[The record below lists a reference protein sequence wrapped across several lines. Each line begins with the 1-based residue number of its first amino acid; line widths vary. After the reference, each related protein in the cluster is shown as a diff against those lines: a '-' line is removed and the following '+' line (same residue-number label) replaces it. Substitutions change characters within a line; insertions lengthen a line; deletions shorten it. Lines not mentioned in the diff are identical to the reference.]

1 MTDFDRTVELKLRG
15 MTCGKCVEHV
25 SDELQELSEVDNVAV
40 LLNTGGISTVTAYIN
55 TPVDDEKLREAID
68 EAGDYEIVSIDR
80 DY

>member
-25 SDELQELSEVDNVAV
+25 SEELQALAAVDNVAV
-40 LLNTGGISTVTAYIN
+40 VLNTEGISTVTAYIN
-55 TPVDDEKLREAID
+55 TPVDDADLREAID
-68 EAGDYEIVSIDR
+68 EAGDYEIVSIER